1 MKIIDTF
8 PVETTL
14 ENLQVRFS
22 GSYEAAIQYGGHA
35 VVAAYTWDHES
46 RDMICV
52 GAVYAYTSENRNIDD
67 TLRFIK
73 ESEISFEDVG
83 HALEWGINLAK
94 LLDNDPSR
102 FRGRSRSRPGTT
114 TLRSSCSTRTIS
126 RPTGTKSPRKC

>member
-1 MKIIDTF
+1 MKIMDPF

-22 GSYEAAIQYGGHA
+22 GSYEAAIQYGGH
-35 VVAAYTWDHES
+35 VVAAAYTWDYEA

-52 GAVYAYTSENRNIDD
+52 AAVYAYTSEDRNIDD

-73 ESEISFEDVG
+73 ASEISFDDVG

-94 LLDNDPSR
+94 LLENVTSV
-102 FRGRSRSRPGTT
+102 FAAKEG
-114 TLRSSCSTRTIS
+114 
-126 RPTGTKSPRKC
+126 

>member
-22 GSYEAAIQYGGHA
+22 GSYEAALQYGGHA
-35 VVAAYTWDHES
+35 VVAAYTWDYEA

-52 GAVYAYTSENRNIDD
+52 AAVYAYTSEDRNIED

-73 ESEISFEDVG
+73 ASEISFDDVG

-94 LLDNDPSR
+94 LLENVTSV
-102 FRGRSRSRPGTT
+102 FAAKEG
-114 TLRSSCSTRTIS
+114 
-126 RPTGTKSPRKC
+126 

>member
-22 GSYEAAIQYGGHA
+22 GSYEAALQYGGHA
-35 VVAAYTWDHES
+35 VVAAYTWDYEA

-52 GAVYAYTSENRNIDD
+52 AAVYAYTSEDRNIED

-73 ESEISFEDVG
+73 TSEISFDDVG

-94 LLDNDPSR
+94 LLENVTSV
-102 FRGRSRSRPGTT
+102 FAAKEG
-114 TLRSSCSTRTIS
+114 
-126 RPTGTKSPRKC
+126 

>member
-35 VVAAYTWDHES
+35 VVAAYTWDYEA

-52 GAVYAYTSENRNIDD
+52 GAVYAYTSEDRNIDD

-73 ESEISFEDVG
+73 ASEISFDDVG

-94 LLDNDPSR
+94 LLDDV
-102 FRGRSRSRPGTT
+102 
-114 TLRSSCSTRTIS
+114 TRVFAAKE
-126 RPTGTKSPRKC
+126 G

>member
-35 VVAAYTWDHES
+35 VVAAYTWDYET

-52 GAVYAYTSENRNIDD
+52 GAVYAYTSEDRNIDD

-73 ESEISFEDVG
+73 ESEISFDDVG

-94 LLDNDPSR
+94 LLENVTSV
-102 FRGRSRSRPGTT
+102 FAAKEG
-114 TLRSSCSTRTIS
+114 
-126 RPTGTKSPRKC
+126 

>member
-22 GSYEAAIQYGGHA
+22 GSYEAALQYGGHA
-35 VVAAYTWDHES
+35 VVAAYTWDYEA

-52 GAVYAYTSENRNIDD
+52 AAVYAYTSEDRNIDD

-73 ESEISFEDVG
+73 ASEISFDDVG

-94 LLDNDPSR
+94 LLENVTSV
-102 FRGRSRSRPGTT
+102 FAAKEG
-114 TLRSSCSTRTIS
+114 
-126 RPTGTKSPRKC
+126 